1 MADNTDNR
9 DGQGGEELP
18 DDLKR
23 LVDAAEE
30 DAADAGEQDVEQPEP
45 GHTVTSGPV
54 SEEDKARSLIDM
66 STVANPHGSIIEDAN
81 GGEGTTVRA
90 AYLGKEMASSFLEYS
105 MSVIVSRAL
114 PDVRDGLKP
123 VHRRILD
130 DGVRLHAEPS
140 PYEVGPYRRRRYRQ
154 VSPAR

>member
-66 STVANPHGSIIEDAN
+66 STVANP
-81 GGEGTTVRA
+81 
-90 AYLGKEMASSFLEYS
+90 
-105 MSVIVSRAL
+105 
-114 PDVRDGLKP
+114 P
-123 VHRRILD
+123 
-130 DGVRLHAEPS
+130 RLHHR
-140 PYEVGPYRRRRYRQ
+140 GRKRRRRHHRSCGISGQ
-154 VSPAR
+154 GDGFFVPGVFHERHR

>member
-9 DGQGGEELP
+9 EGTGGEELP

-23 LVDAAEE
+23 LVDAAQQDAE
-30 DAADAGEQDVEQPEP
+30 DTDAQETAGEAP

-66 STVANPHGSIIEDAN
+66 STIANPHGSIIEDAN

-90 AYLGKEMASSFLEYS
+90 AYLGKEMAASFLEYS

-114 PDVRDGLKP
+114 PDVRDGMKP
-123 VHRRILD
+123 VQRRILY
-130 DGVRLHAEPS
+130 AMN
-140 PYEVGPYRRRRYRQ
+140 
-154 VSPAR
+154 

>member
-45 GHTVTSGPV
+45 AT
-54 SEEDKARSLIDM
+54 R
-66 STVANPHGSIIEDAN
+66 
-81 GGEGTTVRA
+81 
-90 AYLGKEMASSFLEYS
+90 
-105 MSVIVSRAL
+105 
-114 PDVRDGLKP
+114 
-123 VHRRILD
+123 
-130 DGVRLHAEPS
+130 
-140 PYEVGPYRRRRYRQ
+140 
-154 VSPAR
+154 

>member
-30 DAADAGEQDVEQPEP
+30 DATDAGEQDVEQPEP
-45 GHTVTSGPV
+45 GHTVASGPV

-90 AYLGKEMASSFLEYS
+90 AYLGKEMASSFLE
-105 MSVIVSRAL
+105 
-114 PDVRDGLKP
+114 
-123 VHRRILD
+123 
-130 DGVRLHAEPS
+130 
-140 PYEVGPYRRRRYRQ
+140 
-154 VSPAR
+154 

>member
-66 STVANPHGSIIEDAN
+66 STAPSSR
-81 GGEGTTVRA
+81 TQTA
-90 AYLGKEMASSFLEYS
+90 AKAPPF
-105 MSVIVSRAL
+105 A
-114 PDVRDGLKP
+114 
-123 VHRRILD
+123 RRIW
-130 DGVRLHAEPS
+130 A
-140 PYEVGPYRRRRYRQ
+140 RRWLLR
-154 VSPAR
+154 SWSIP

>member
-90 AYLGKEMASSFLEYS
+90 AYLGKEMAFFVPGVFHERHRQ
-105 MSVIVSRAL
+105 RA
-114 PDVRDGLKP
+114 PCPTCVT
-123 VHRRILD
+123 
-130 DGVRLHAEPS
+130 A
-140 PYEVGPYRRRRYRQ
+140 
-154 VSPAR
+154 